1 MATFDID
8 SDVFFMGRD
17 CRNQDHRGQILKKR
31 KNKIFYV
38 INPFGAESVQ
48 NFGIFL
54 NFNFP
59 RNTFKYSKFY
69 SHEGLQRDK
78 TSKRSFILSLKII
91 WDSFYPL
98 DPKI

>member
-1 MATFDID
+1 MFLAQITGKRCTFLGTWALRILCNYYLTE
-8 SDVFFMGRD
+8 FF
-17 CRNQDHRGQILKKR
+17 L
-31 KNKIFYV
+31 
-38 INPFGAESVQ
+38 NPFRAESVQ

-59 RNTFKYSKFY
+59 KNTFKYSKSH

-78 TSKRSFILSLKII
+78 TSKKSFILSLKII

>member
-1 MATFDID
+1 M
-8 SDVFFMGRD
+8 FM
-17 CRNQDHRGQILKKR
+17 HS
-31 KNKIFYV
+31 V
-38 INPFGAESVQ
+38 IYRLHNEANPLGAESVQ

-54 NFNFP
+54 NSNVTK
-59 RNTFKYSKFY
+59 NTSKYSKSH

-78 TSKRSFILSLKII
+78 TSKKSFILSLKNI